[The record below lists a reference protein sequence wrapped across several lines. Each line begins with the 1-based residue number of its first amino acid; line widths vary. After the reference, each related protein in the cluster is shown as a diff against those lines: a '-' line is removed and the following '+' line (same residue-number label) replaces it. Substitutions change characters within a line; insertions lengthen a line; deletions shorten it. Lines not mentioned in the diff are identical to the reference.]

1 MPRSTYY
8 FLTALLPI
16 LLGWGAL
23 GAKPGTTTARHP
35 TPNTQHLSF
44 DLVIRNAH
52 VMDPETNLDRNGL
65 WVGIR
70 GGSIAAIADTSL
82 AGRDTIDAAGQVVAP
97 GFIDVL
103 SYAPNT
109 YGIWNKLAD
118 GVTTQLAMHGAAANV
133 GLWYA
138 GLARSRWPVSYG
150 GSFSDPAA
158 RVYLRMNRYRAAT
171 PEQLARLRA
180 LAERSLE
187 AGALGVSMSLE
198 YTPGATDEEVLMLAR
213 LAAQYHAPMFFHARY
228 SDTIPPGTDA
238 EGIHEILE
246 AARKTGA
253 AVHVDHV
260 TSAATFDMAA
270 ALDSLAAARRAGVQ
284 VTACLYPYD
293 FWATSLAQARFDPG
307 WQQRFGISYGDL
319 QIAGTTERL
328 TAESFARYRK
338 RGTLAVAY
346 AIPDTAVVLALRAP
360 FVMIGSD
367 AILNPGDN
375 NHPRASGTFARLLAV
390 YVREKHTLSLMEALR
405 RMTLLPAQTL
415 EARAPAMRRK
425 GRLSA
430 GADADIV
437 IFDPANVR
445 DRSTV
450 EHPELP
456 SEGISWVIVGGRIAL
471 DPRGPRRDV
480 LAGRPIRAGSGAET
494 SGANPGIFQR

>member
-1 MPRSTYY
+1 MPRSPYHS
-8 FLTALLPI
+8 LVGALLLTLAAHSPRVATRS
-16 LLGWGAL
+16 AL
-23 GAKPGTTTARHP
+23 AQSP
-35 TPNTQHLSF
+35 TPNPRSPSF
-44 DLVIRNAH
+44 DLVITNAH
-52 VMDPETNLDRNGL
+52 VMDPETNLDRSGL

-70 GGSIAAIADTSL
+70 GGSVAAIADTAL
-82 AGRDTIDAAGQVVAP
+82 AGRQTIDAAGQVVAP

-103 SYAPNT
+103 SYASNR
-109 YGIWNKLAD
+109 YGIWNKLTD

-133 GLWYA
+133 GAWYA
-138 GLARSRWPVSYG
+138 GLARSRWPVNYG

-158 RVYLRMNRYRAAT
+158 RVYLRISRYRAAT
-171 PEQLARLRA
+171 SEELSRLRA

-198 YTPGATDEEVLMLAR
+198 YTPGATEEEVLMLAR
-213 LAAQYHAPMFFHARY
+213 LAAQYHAPVFFHARY

-246 AARKTGA
+246 AARQTGA
-253 AVHVDHV
+253 AVHVDHI

-270 ALDSLAAARRAGVQ
+270 ALDSIAAARGAGLT
-284 VTACLYPYD
+284 VTACVYPYD

-307 WQQRFGISYGDL
+307 WQQRFGISYHDL

-328 TAESFARYRK
+328 TAESFQRYRA

-346 AIPDTAVVLALRAP
+346 AIPDTAVVQALRAP

-367 AILNPGDN
+367 AILNPGNN
-375 NHPRASGTFARLLAV
+375 NHPRASGAFSRLLAV
-390 YVREKHTLSLMEALR
+390 YVREKGTLSLMEAIR

-415 EARAPAMRRK
+415 EERAPAMRRK
-425 GRLSA
+425 GRLSV

-437 IFDPANVR
+437 IFDPARVR
-445 DRSTV
+445 DRATV
-450 EHPELP
+450 EHPELT
-456 SEGISWVIVGGRIAL
+456 SEGIAWVIVGGRIAL

-480 LAGRPIRAGSGAET
+480 LAGRPVRAG
-494 SGANPGIFQR
+494 P

>member
-1 MPRSTYY
+1 MPRSPHYS
-8 FLTALLPI
+8 LAGALLLTLSAIGPRATAPARPPRSPI
-16 LLGWGAL
+16 
-23 GAKPGTTTARHP
+23 P
-35 TPNTQHLSF
+35 TLQSPPF
-44 DLVIRNAH
+44 DLVIANAH
-52 VMDPETNLDRNGL
+52 VMDPETNLDRTGL
-65 WVGIR
+65 WVGVR
-70 GGSIAAIADTSL
+70 GGRVAGIADTALS
-82 AGRDTIDAAGQVVAP
+82 GRRTIDAAGQVVAP

-103 SYAPNT
+103 SYAPNR
-109 YGIWNKLAD
+109 YGIWNKLTD

-133 GLWYA
+133 GAWYE
-138 GLARSRWPVSYG
+138 GLARSRWPVNYG

-158 RVYLRMNRYRAAT
+158 RVSLRISRYRAAT
-171 PEQLARLRA
+171 PAELSRLRA

-198 YTPGATDEEVLMLAR
+198 YTPGATEEEVLMLAR
-213 LAAQYHAPMFFHARY
+213 LAAQYRAPLFFHARY

-246 AARKTGA
+246 AARRTGA
-253 AVHVDHV
+253 AVHVDHI

-270 ALDSLAAARRAGVQ
+270 ALDSIATARRAGLS
-284 VTACLYPYD
+284 VTACVYPYD

-307 WQQRFGISYGDL
+307 WQQRFGISYHDL

-328 TAESFARYRK
+328 TAESFARYRA

-367 AILNPGDN
+367 AILNPGNN
-375 NHPRASGTFARLLAV
+375 NHPRASGAFSRLLAV
-390 YVREKHTLSLMEALR
+390 YVREKGTLTLMEALR

-415 EARAPAMRRK
+415 EERAPAMRRK
-425 GRLSA
+425 GRLSV

-437 IFDPANVR
+437 IFDPARVR

-450 EHPELP
+450 EHPELT
-456 SEGISWVIVGGRIAL
+456 SAGISWVIVGGRIAL

-480 LAGRPIRAGSGAET
+480 LAGRPVRAT
-494 SGANPGIFQR
+494 PR